1 MLFIIYGLT
10 LNVGAKVRNYFESK
24 GFKVIKKKISE
35 NSGTV
40 VKSYFVERGN
50 NSKEEIDRCD
60 FNYPTNYG
68 VVGFNN
74 SDIFDAIYG
83 KENALLAITSDN
95 VDFFHHIKTGYG
107 AVVPIIATYIPEDV
121 QKQVID
127 SNPQIDELERAK
139 RMDTGKMAS
148 RIILENR
155 DLFDDI
161 LIYGGEDSAFNYN
174 SLESQLDTMMNKAI
188 ERQKEFLDRNYIQ
201 TPYQGSEKYVFLSYS
216 HKDRKMANEILAFLQ
231 YNGVRVWY
239 DAGIPI
245 GENWMNVLANKIQNS
260 SALILLSSANSTKS
274 PHVTDEIET
283 AFRYD
288 KKVIRLNLDDAQFD
302 ADLEAQFYSLNQS
315 FMQSFKFES
324 KTAIINTLDSLG
336 VVKK

>member
-1 MLFIIYGLT
+1 
-10 LNVGAKVRNYFESK
+10 
-24 GFKVIKKKISE
+24 
-35 NSGTV
+35 
-40 VKSYFVERGN
+40 
-50 NSKEEIDRCD
+50 
-60 FNYPTNYG
+60 
-68 VVGFNN
+68 
-74 SDIFDAIYG
+74 
-83 KENALLAITSDN
+83 
-95 VDFFHHIKTGYG
+95 
-107 AVVPIIATYIPEDV
+107 
-121 QKQVID
+121 
-127 SNPQIDELERAK
+127 
-139 RMDTGKMAS
+139 
-148 RIILENR
+148 
-155 DLFDDI
+155 
-161 LIYGGEDSAFNYN
+161 
-174 SLESQLDTMMNKAI
+174 
-188 ERQKEFLDRNYIQ
+188 
-201 TPYQGSEKYVFLSYS
+201 
-216 HKDRKMANEILAFLQ
+216 MANEILAFLQ

>member
-95 VDFFHHIKTGYG
+95 VDFFHHI
-107 AVVPIIATYIPEDV
+107 D
-121 QKQVID
+121 
-127 SNPQIDELERAK
+127 
-139 RMDTGKMAS
+139 
-148 RIILENR
+148 
-155 DLFDDI
+155 
-161 LIYGGEDSAFNYN
+161 NYC
-174 SLESQLDTMMNKAI
+174 
-188 ERQKEFLDRNYIQ
+188 
-201 TPYQGSEKYVFLSYS
+201 
-216 HKDRKMANEILAFLQ
+216 
-231 YNGVRVWY
+231 
-239 DAGIPI
+239 
-245 GENWMNVLANKIQNS
+245 
-260 SALILLSSANSTKS
+260 
-274 PHVTDEIET
+274 
-283 AFRYD
+283 
-288 KKVIRLNLDDAQFD
+288 
-302 ADLEAQFYSLNQS
+302 
-315 FMQSFKFES
+315 
-324 KTAIINTLDSLG
+324 
-336 VVKK
+336 